1 MKHIQVFIFI
11 ALLVGGIGAT
21 TSVYAISEEP
31 IPPGKVRI
39 NITRDNN
46 NQHMFDDAR
55 ININGNEV
63 AKLQRNG
70 SYTGVFNAGKIVI
83 QADARMQFAKYI
95 IWLNADEGM
104 EYSLEIIDNGMLRN
118 GAIVDEMLMS
128 IFGQREKDGIED
140 NKLDAKV
147 VDDSGWFRLIFREVK
162 RISTISKQ
170 PIVEMEKSENLQS
183 KQIENLSLQETKL
196 NELKRLYDKGLISK
210 EIYIERQ
217 REILK

>member
-1 MKHIQVFIFI
+1 
-11 ALLVGGIGAT
+11 
-21 TSVYAISEEP
+21 
-31 IPPGKVRI
+31 
-39 NITRDNN
+39 
-46 NQHMFDDAR
+46 
-55 ININGNEV
+55 
-63 AKLQRNG
+63 
-70 SYTGVFNAGKIVI
+70 
-83 QADARMQFAKYI
+83 MQFAKYI

>member
-1 MKHIQVFIFI
+1 MKHIQAFIFI
-11 ALLVGGIGAT
+11 ALLIVGIGAT
-21 TSVYAISEEP
+21 SSVYATSEEP

-39 NITRDNN
+39 KITRDNN

-70 SYTGVFNAGKIVI
+70 SYTGDFNAGKIVI

-95 IWLNADEGM
+95 IWLNADEGV

-128 IFGQREKDGIED
+128 IFGQREKDGIEE

-147 VDDSGWFRLIFREVK
+147 VDGSGWFRLIFREVK
-162 RISTISKQ
+162 RLTNISKQ
-170 PIVEMEKSENLQS
+170 PIVEMEKSEN
-183 KQIENLSLQETKL
+183 LQETKL